1 LSATKVQKTKVEKR
15 NGGGSARNPLSPL
28 NLHWAGVG
36 LLALVNVYLLVH
48 MMFLWHASSN
58 YNADAMTQQRA
69 ALERAGVAVQP
80 LRGLDTKLAVATANA
95 DKFYK
100 ERLPNSDSEVA
111 AELGALTKRTGVRLA
126 GAGYSHAAVLSGSSG
141 ELTELRID
149 ARMSGDYRPLVQFLN
164 SLERDKMFFVINGVI
179 LSGQQSGTVNL
190 RLKLTTY
197 LRGGAAREQADS
209 GLPNADGS
217 VKTLPV
223 SAGGAR

>member
-1 LSATKVQKTKVEKR
+1 VLKNRGEKR
-15 NGGGSARNPLSPL
+15 NGSAQPRNPVSPL

-36 LLALVNVYLLVH
+36 LLVLVNLYLLVQ
-48 MMFLWHASSN
+48 MLFLWHASSN
-58 YNADAMTQQRA
+58 YNAEAMAQQRV
-69 ALERAGVAVQP
+69 ALQRAQVVVQP
-80 LRGLDTKLAVATANA
+80 LRGLDTKLSVATAKA
-95 DKFYK
+95 DKFYQD
-100 ERLPNSDSEVA
+100 RLPTSDSEIA
-111 AELGALTKRTGVRLA
+111 AELGALTKKAGVRLA
-126 GAGYSHAAVLSGSSG
+126 GAGYSHAAVLSGSSA

-197 LRGGAAREQADS
+197 LRGGAAREQADTS
-209 GLPNADGS
+209 VPTADGA
-217 VKTLPV
+217 VKALPV

>member
-1 LSATKVQKTKVEKR
+1 MSATKVLNRKAEKK
-15 NGGGSARNPLSPL
+15 NGAAQPRNPLSPL

-36 LLALVNVYLLVH
+36 LLALVNLYLLVQ

-58 YNADAMTQQRA
+58 YNAEAMTQQRA
-69 ALERAGVAVQP
+69 ALQRAQVSVQP
-80 LRGLDTKLAVATANA
+80 LRGLDTKLSVATANA
-95 DKFYK
+95 DTFYK
-100 ERLPNSDSEVA
+100 ERLPTSDSEIA
-111 AELGALTKRTGVRLA
+111 AELGALTKKAGVRLA

-197 LRGGAAREQADS
+197 LRGGAAQQADTSLPS
-209 GLPNADGS
+209 GDGR
-217 VKTLPV
+217 VKAMTAP
-223 SAGGAR
+223 SGGAQ